1 MVPDRRTAQSFLKPF
16 LRRILQDDEPD
27 LEERARKRLFA
38 VFLLILGVPLF
49 LVGVSHALS
58 GMVVYGVV
66 NMLFSLGLMGFVFSM
81 HRIRRGIH
89 LYRLVS
95 LLFWLLLFYWVATSP
110 GFGFA
115 SIWAILYPIFVFF
128 LLGKKEGFVWSV
140 TMVLM
145 CAFFFYNPLKLP
157 LDHAYL
163 HEFSWRHL
171 GTMIFVFFLTY
182 YYESVRVDYKKAL
195 DRDRKELQGH
205 RDNLEAL
212 VAERTDELQRK
223 NMELNRALEQLRERT
238 AQYLKSQIEKEKI
251 QEQLAHSQKM
261 EAVGTLAGGL
271 AHDFNNLLGGI
282 IGSFNL
288 IDLLMKKEKLE
299 NRREIEEYL
308 NLGVEASKK
317 SSLIIRQLLTL
328 SRRQEITLVPVDVNT
343 SLRNILSIC
352 RNSFAKSVDLD
363 FRFVD
368 IPVMVMADP
377 VYLEQVIL
385 NLCINAAHAMTTMR
399 GADGARGGT
408 LTVVPDIVITDSD
421 LLAEEPETARA
432 ASWARIRVIDSG
444 VGIPE
449 ESLARIFEPFFTTK
463 KDEGGSGL
471 GLAISY
477 GIIQQHGGFISVSSG
492 AGRGSTFSVY
502 IPLTIGP
509 NPAADEGAPQAAVRA
524 RARSGHILVIDDEA
538 YIRDVVSGFLDA
550 YGWKVLAAGTPDRGL
565 ELFRERHGEI
575 AAVLLDLSMPGRSGL
590 ELYGELSAIDPGVK
604 VILCSGL
611 IDDAVREGARAAGI
625 HAILDKPFDAET
637 LIRTLDDILARNNQ

>member
-1 MVPDRRTAQSFLKPF
+1 MVPDQRSLQSFLKPIF
-16 LRRILQDDEPD
+16 RRLLQEDEPD

-49 LVGVSHALS
+49 LIGVSHALS
-58 GMVVYGVV
+58 GLVNYGVV
-66 NMLFSLGLMGFVFSM
+66 NMLLSLVLIAIVLSM
-81 HRIRRGIH
+81 HRIRRGIY

-95 LLFWLLLFYWVATSP
+95 LLFWLLLFYWVFTAP

-128 LLGKKEGFVWSV
+128 LLGKKEGFIWSA

-157 LDHAYL
+157 MAYAYP
-163 HEFSWRHL
+163 HEFTWRHL
-171 GTMIFVFFLTY
+171 GTMLFVFFLTY
-182 YYESVRVDYKKAL
+182 YYESIRVDYKKAL

-223 NMELNRALEQLRERT
+223 NMELNRTLEQLRERT
-238 AQYLKSQIEKEKI
+238 VQYLKSQIEKEKI

-288 IDLLMKKEKLE
+288 VDMLIKKERLE

-308 NLGVEASKK
+308 NLGIEASKK
-317 SSLIIRQLLTL
+317 STLIIKQLLTL
-328 SRRQEITLVPVDVNT
+328 SRRQEITLVPVDINT
-343 SLRNILSIC
+343 SLRNVLSIC
-352 RNSFAKSVDLD
+352 QNSFAKSIALD

-377 VYLEQVIL
+377 VYMEQVIL

-408 LTVVPDIVITDSD
+408 LTVVPEIVIPDSD
-421 LLAEEPETARA
+421 LLTAEPETARA
-432 ASWARIRVIDSG
+432 GSWARIRVIDTG

-449 ESLARIFEPFFTTK
+449 ENLARIFDPFFTTK

-477 GIIQQHGGFISVSSG
+477 GIIKQHGGFISVSSKVG
-492 AGRGSTFSVY
+492 KGSNFSVY

-509 NPAADEGAPQAAVRA
+509 DASTAEKEPPSAVSR
-524 RARSGHILVIDDEA
+524 RARSGHILVIDDEV
-538 YIRDVVSGFLDA
+538 YIRDVVSGILGA

-565 ELFRERHGEI
+565 ELFRDRHDEI
-575 AAVLLDLSMPGRSGL
+575 SAVLLDLSMPGRSGL
-590 ELYGELSAIDPGVK
+590 DLYGELSAIEPGVK

-611 IDDAVREGARAAGI
+611 IDDAVREGARSAGI
-625 HAILDKPFDAET
+625 QAILNKPFDADT
-637 LIRTLDDILARNNQ
+637 LIRTLDSVLGAG